1 MREIE
6 HAKDHVWM
14 RSSIAEEE
22 AVDHE
27 RKIGTVPATN
37 DEILVRVA
45 QRVDYDLL
53 AEPIGCRVSAPRIT
67 VGGMFEI
74 TAQQARDLAEYLI
87 EAADFVET
95 RAGSSERPRLVARG

>member
-1 MREIE
+1 VREIE
-6 HAKDHVWM
+6 HDKEHVWM
-14 RSSIAEEE
+14 RSSIVEEE

-27 RKIGTVPATN
+27 RRIGTVPATN

-53 AEPIGCRVSAPRIT
+53 ADPTESRVSAPRIT

-87 EAADFVET
+87 EAADFVESL
-95 RAGSSERPRLVARG
+95 AGSSEWPRLVAQG